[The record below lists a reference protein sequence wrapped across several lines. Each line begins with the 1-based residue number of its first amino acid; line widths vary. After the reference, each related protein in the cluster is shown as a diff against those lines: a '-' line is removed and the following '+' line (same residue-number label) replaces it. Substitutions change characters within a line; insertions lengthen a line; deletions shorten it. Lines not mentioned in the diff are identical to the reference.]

1 MEFCSFFKRRIPNK
15 TVKSLMVKSTK
26 CKTILCWHF
35 CISFSLYYYYK
46 WGENVKK
53 KNSHKLKFYAN
64 FFLKDAK
71 LYETKIL
78 ALVLQSNLHSTLSS
92 PFFTA

>member
-1 MEFCSFFKRRIPNK
+1 MF
-15 TVKSLMVKSTK
+15 L
-26 CKTILCWHF
+26 
-35 CISFSLYYYYK
+35 
-46 WGENVKK
+46 
-53 KNSHKLKFYAN
+53 KNSHKLKLYAN
-64 FFLKDAK
+64 SFLKDAK